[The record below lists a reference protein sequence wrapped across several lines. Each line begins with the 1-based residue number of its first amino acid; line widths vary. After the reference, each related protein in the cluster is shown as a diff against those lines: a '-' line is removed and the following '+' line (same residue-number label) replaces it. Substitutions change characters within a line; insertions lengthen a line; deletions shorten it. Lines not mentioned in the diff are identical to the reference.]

1 MKPATTVV
9 FDLVERIAPCDDLER
24 QHLARARAWLCG
36 TDDIFRRIKP
46 DVPSPHLVSYVV
58 LVDPAHRAVYLGRHR
73 KAGLNLPMGGHV
85 EPGEH
90 PLDAARREAREELG
104 IDPEFSVVGTDPLM
118 LTVTSTVGADS
129 HVDVSL
135 WFVIRGVRDHAYA
148 LDAAEFDGGR
158 WWDIEG
164 DSVPDADPHFPRF
177 LNKLAPALRL
187 AIDGTGTV
195 HIP

>member
-1 MKPATTVV
+1 MPDTAAFGSWDASREFVREAEPVWPPASGCRTVAVGWPAMKPATTVV

-24 QHLARARAWLCG
+24 QHRARARAWLCG

-90 PLDAARREAREELG
+90 PLDAAYREA
-104 IDPEFSVVGTDPLM
+104 
-118 LTVTSTVGADS
+118 
-129 HVDVSL
+129 
-135 WFVIRGVRDHAYA
+135 
-148 LDAAEFDGGR
+148 
-158 WWDIEG
+158 
-164 DSVPDADPHFPRF
+164 
-177 LNKLAPALRL
+177 
-187 AIDGTGTV
+187 
-195 HIP
+195 